1 MNKHRTKGR
10 RPAGRPAAGDGTPSR
25 TDVRMDEDPGLPA
38 EREATVGSAGG
49 RARHAGQPGGRQG
62 GQPGG
67 QPGGRA
73 AGSPG
78 EPEAESRSYY
88 GLPVLNEPT
97 WKDHDIA
104 GYLFLGGLA
113 GASSILAAAADL
125 TGRPHLARAGKAGAL
140 CALGGSLY
148 ALIHDLGRPA
158 RFLNMLRVFKVT
170 SPMSVGTWI
179 LSAYGPQAGLAA
191 ATAVTGRFPRLGRAA
206 SAGAGLA
213 GAAVATYTAVLVSDT
228 AVPFWHDGHREL
240 PLLFA
245 GSAMASA
252 GGLGMFAAPVAEAGP
267 ARNAALLGTALEVAA
282 AQRMERR
289 LGVVAEPLRQGKGR
303 LARLGEGLSVAGALL
318 GATAGRRSRAAAVA
332 AGAALLAGSACTR
345 FGIFHAGLT
354 SARDPRYTV
363 EPQRA
368 RLERDRRA

>member
-1 MNKHRTKGR
+1 MDDDPAL
-10 RPAGRPAAGDGTPSR
+10 RP
-25 TDVRMDEDPGLPA
+25 

-49 RARHAGQPGGRQG
+49 RRRRGEQPMVPPAGF
-62 GQPGG
+62 
-67 QPGGRA
+67 
-73 AGSPG
+73 
-78 EPEAESRSYY
+78 RSYY

-97 WKDHDIA
+97 WHDHDIA

-125 TGRPHLARAGKAGAL
+125 TGRPRLARAGKAGAL
-140 CALGGSLY
+140 CAVGGSLY
-148 ALIHDLGRPA
+148 ALIHDLGRPS
-158 RFLNMLRVFKVT
+158 RFVNMLRVFKVT

-191 ATAVTGRFPRLGRAA
+191 ATAVTGLFPRLGRAA
-206 SAGAGLA
+206 SAGAGLT
-213 GAAVATYTAVLVSDT
+213 GAAVATYTAALISDT
-228 AVPFWHDGHREL
+228 AVPLWHGGHREM

-245 GSAMASA
+245 GSAMSAA

-267 ARNAALLGTALEVAA
+267 ARNAALLGTAVEVAA
-282 AQRMERR
+282 AKAMERR
-289 LGVVAEPLRQGKGR
+289 LGPVVAEPLRQGKGR

-318 GATAGRRSRAAAVA
+318 GATAGRRSRAAAVV

-345 FGIFHAGLT
+345 FGIFHAGVA
-354 SARDPRYTV
+354 SAGDPRYTV

-368 RLERDRRA
+368 RLSAERRA